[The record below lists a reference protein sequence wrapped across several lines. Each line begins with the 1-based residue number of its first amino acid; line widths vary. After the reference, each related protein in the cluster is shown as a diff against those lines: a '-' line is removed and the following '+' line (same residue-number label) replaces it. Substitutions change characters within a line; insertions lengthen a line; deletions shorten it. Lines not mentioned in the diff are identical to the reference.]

1 MELQD
6 VVNFAWWKMRFAAR
20 FCWLTRMPLTFGWQC
35 AGSNLE
41 MVGGDT
47 TVPPGELVDDEIEEG
62 LRG

>member
-1 MELQD
+1 MSH
-6 VVNFAWWKMRFAAR
+6 AWWKLRFAAR
-20 FCWLTRMPLTFGWQC
+20 FCQLTRMSLKFGWQC

-47 TVPPGELVDDEIEEG
+47 TVPPSELVDDEIEES